1 MAFRSPSFDAV
12 QEVSV
17 GNVVLGRAPV
27 KIISS
32 VCAATA
38 EEMIEQAKAIEAS
51 GADIIEWRADY
62 FADDTSWQEAVA
74 AMQTVVTKP
83 VIYTFRSQS
92 EGGVRTEPM
101 SIQLGERRC
110 WLLLIQN
117 CLMLLTSN
125 SIAVALSFWLKRRA
139 RPALPRS

>member
-12 QEVSV
+12 QEVSI

-62 FADDTSWQEAVA
+62 FADGTSWQEAVA
-74 AMQTVVTKP
+74 AMKTVVTKP

-92 EGGVRTEPM
+92 EGGVRTEPF
-101 SIQLGERRC
+101 LVWNPRR
-110 WLLLIQN
+110 
-117 CLMLLTSN
+117 
-125 SIAVALSFWLKRRA
+125 
-139 RPALPRS
+139 

>member
-12 QEVSV
+12 QEVSI

-51 GADIIEWRADY
+51 GADA
-62 FADDTSWQEAVA
+62 
-74 AMQTVVTKP
+74 
-83 VIYTFRSQS
+83 
-92 EGGVRTEPM
+92 
-101 SIQLGERRC
+101 
-110 WLLLIQN
+110 
-117 CLMLLTSN
+117 
-125 SIAVALSFWLKRRA
+125 
-139 RPALPRS
+139 

>member
-1 MAFRSPSFDAV
+1 MAFRSPSFEAV

-32 VCAATA
+32 VCAATV
-38 EEMIEQAKAIEAS
+38 EEMIDQAKAIEAS
-51 GADIIEWRADY
+51 NADIIEWRADY

-74 AMQTVVTKP
+74 AMKAVVTKP

-92 EGGVRTEPM
+92 EGGVCTEPM
-101 SIQLGERRC
+101 SSTTWRKKVL
-110 WLLLIQN
+110 
-117 CLMLLTSN
+117 
-125 SIAVALSFWLKRRA
+125 AA
-139 RPALPRS
+139 RSR